1 MRDQLYRLVD
11 EMVAKGILYEDA
23 RQEFERR
30 FISRALARSKGNVG
44 RAAKMIGIH
53 RNTLS
58 RKVSAYR
65 LKRTGCSPIQPLEV
79 DTPGRQS
86 LKLAVGH

>member
-1 MRDQLYRLVD
+1 MRDQLNRLVD
-11 EMVAKGILYEDA
+11 EMVSKGILYDDA

-58 RKVSAYR
+58 RKVTEYR
-65 LKRTGCSPIQPLEV
+65 LKRTG
-79 DTPGRQS
+79 
-86 LKLAVGH
+86 